1 MDCTRFGF
9 RLKAGMTECPFLKS
23 LFSAVTMDFS
33 AVTMD
38 FSAVTMDF
46 SAVTTVFSIVTM
58 VFPIFNCQFFILGF
72 KAIFL
77 RMFW

>member
-23 LFSAVTMDFS
+23 LFS